1 MATTYRDEIR
11 KLTLDPG
18 ARRLAEIADAQEEKL
33 KDLAAKVAACCDGP
47 DIRPDPPPSPSE
59 RDTLTQ

>member
-18 ARRLAEIADAQEEKL
+18 ARRLAEIEKRW
-33 KDLAAKVAACCDGP
+33 GG
-47 DIRPDPPPSPSE
+47 
-59 RDTLTQ
+59 

>member
-18 ARRLAEIADAQEEKL
+18 ARRLAEIADAQEERL
-33 KDLAAKVAACCDGP
+33 KNLEAKVAACCDGP
-47 DIRPDPPPSPSE
+47 ELRPETPPSPV
-59 RDTLTQ
+59 

>member
-18 ARRLAEIADAQEEKL
+18 ARRLAEIADAQEERL
-33 KDLAAKVAACCDGP
+33 KRLEVKVADCCEGP
-47 DIRPDPPPSPSE
+47 ELRSDTPSSP
-59 RDTLTQ
+59 T

>member
-18 ARRLAEIADAQEEKL
+18 ARRLAEIADAHEERL
-33 KDLAAKVAACCDGP
+33 KNIEAKVAACCDGP
-47 DIRPDPPPSPSE
+47 DIRPDPPPSSS
-59 RDTLTQ
+59 